1 MKTKNSKIMTIIAHE
16 YTSKVKSKGFIIGTL
31 IGPIIMLAVM
41 VVPALV
47 MYMSHNEASKKIAVV
62 DNTGKFGNS
71 LMKLNKDIY
80 YSTNANTKQLED
92 SLRNKLSDGYLL
104 INNDFVETGKA
115 LVFTLGGGGIS
126 FNEKIET
133 DLDNLRRKEIICNSG
148 IDTTIYNKI
157 QSSVSIN
164 EITISKE
171 VGGKAE
177 KSSSEFYAIIG
188 YIVGFFIYMMMLMYG
203 SMVMRGVIE
212 EKANRI
218 IEVLASSAKP
228 FEIMFGKV
236 VGIGLVGLTQMTFWI
251 LMSAVIF
258 AFSGPIIQMFAPQA
272 DMMQQVGSMNMQN
285 MSNMPQ
291 LPGGFHIPS
300 ISIWVIFAIIFFFLA
315 GYFIYS
321 TLFAAVG
328 SAVDQEQDAAQLQMP
343 ISMLIIIPFLFMSAV
358 ISNPNGTLATVLS
371 MIPFFS
377 PMLMLARIVVTDGQ
391 LPLWQVLFSIVAC
404 IGTFILCIWGASKIY
419 RTGILMYGK
428 KPTIK
433 DLIKWLRLAK

>member
-1 MKTKNSKIMTIIAHE
+1 
-16 YTSKVKSKGFIIGTL
+16 
-31 IGPIIMLAVM
+31 
-41 VVPALV
+41 

-62 DNTGKFGNS
+62 DNTEKFGTA
-71 LMKLNKDIY
+71 LVKMNKDLY
-80 YSTNANTKQLED
+80 YVTKSDTKKLED
-92 SLRNKLSDGYLL
+92 SLRNELSDGYLV
-104 INNDFVETGKA
+104 INNDFIESGKA
-115 LVFTLGGGGIS
+115 LVYTIGGGGIS
-126 FNEKIET
+126 FKEKIEEN
-133 DLDNLRRKEIICNSG
+133 LDNLRRKEIISNSG

-157 QSSVSIN
+157 QSGVSVN
-164 EITISKE
+164 EVSISKE
-171 VGGKAE
+171 VGGKSE
-177 KSSSEFYAIIG
+177 NGSSEFYAIIG
-188 YIVGFFIYMMMLMYG
+188 YVVGFFIYMMMLMYG

-251 LMSAVIF
+251 AMSAILF
-258 AFSGPIIQMFAPQA
+258 AFSGPIFQLFNPQEAMMSQM
-272 DMMQQVGSMNMQN
+272 GNMN
-285 MSNMPQ
+285 SIPG

-328 SAVDQEQDAAQLQMP
+328 SAVDQEQDAAQLQTP
-343 ISMLIIIPFLFMSAV
+343 ISMLILIPFLFMSAV
-358 ISNPNGTLATVLS
+358 ISNPNGTMSTVLS
-371 MIPFFS
+371 LIPLFS

-391 LPLWQVLFSIVAC
+391 LPFWQVAFSIVASLL
-404 IGTFILCIWGASKIY
+404 TFIGCVWASSKIY

-433 DLIKWLRLAK
+433 DLIKWLRLAR

>member
-1 MKTKNSKIMTIIAHE
+1 MKIKNSKIWTIIAHE
-16 YTSKVKSKGFIIGTL
+16 YTSKVKTKGFIIGTL
-31 IGPIIMLAVM
+31 IGPILMLAVM

-47 MYMSHNEASKKIAVV
+47 MYMSHNEVTKKIAIV
-62 DNTGKFGNS
+62 DNTGKFGS
-71 LMKLNKDIY
+71 ELLKMNKDIY
-80 YSTNANTKQLED
+80 YLSNCSIKQLQD
-92 SLRNKLSDGYLL
+92 SVRNELSDGYLV
-104 INNDFVETGKA
+104 IDTNFIESGKA
-115 LVFTLGGGGIS
+115 LVYTIGGGGIS
-126 FNEKIET
+126 FKEKIEN
-133 DLDNLRRKEIICNSG
+133 NLNDIRRKEIITNSG
-148 IDTTIYNKI
+148 IDTSIYNKI
-157 QSSVSIN
+157 QTGVSVN
-164 EITISKE
+164 EMTISKE
-171 VGGKAE
+171 VGGKIE
-177 KSSSEFYAIIG
+177 SGGSEFYAIVG

-251 LMSAVIF
+251 LMSAGIF
-258 AFSGPIIQMFAPQA
+258 AFSGPIIQMFSPQDA
-272 DMMQQVGSMNMQN
+272 MMSQVGTVNG
-285 MSNMPQ
+285 MPN
-291 LPGGFHIPS
+291 LPGGFQIQA

-328 SAVDQEQDAAQLQMP
+328 SAVDQEQDAAQLQTP
-343 ISMLIIIPFLFMSAV
+343 ISMLIIIPFLFMTAV
-358 ISNPNGTLATVLS
+358 ISNPNGTMATVLS
-371 MIPFFS
+371 LIPFFS

-391 LPLWQVLFSIVAC
+391 LPLWQVIFSIVAC
-404 IGTFILCIWGASKIY
+404 ILTFLGCIWASAKIY

-428 KPTIK
+428 KPSIK